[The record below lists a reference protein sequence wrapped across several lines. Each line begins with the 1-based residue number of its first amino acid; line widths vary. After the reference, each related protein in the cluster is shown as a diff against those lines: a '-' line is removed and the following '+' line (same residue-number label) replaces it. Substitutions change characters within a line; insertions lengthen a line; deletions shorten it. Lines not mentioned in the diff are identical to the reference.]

1 MYGIEFS
8 VGVWDDMKPFP
19 SRDQRILMDAMEE
32 QLAHQPG
39 VRTKNR
45 KDLVNLV
52 PPWRFVPPVWE
63 LRAGDY
69 RVFYDL
75 DEEKKIVY
83 VRAIRLK
90 PPHKRTE
97 DIL

>member
-1 MYGIEFS
+1 MYDLQFS
-8 VGVWDDMKPFP
+8 TGVWEDLKPLP
-19 SRDQRILMDAMEE
+19 ARDQRILMDAIEG
-32 QLAHQPG
+32 QLTHQPA

-45 KDLVNLV
+45 KELVNLV
-52 PPWRFVPPVWE
+52 PPWHFVPPVWE
-63 LRAGDY
+63 LRVSDY

-75 DEEKKIVY
+75 DEKEKVVY

-90 PPHKRTE
+90 PPHSRTE